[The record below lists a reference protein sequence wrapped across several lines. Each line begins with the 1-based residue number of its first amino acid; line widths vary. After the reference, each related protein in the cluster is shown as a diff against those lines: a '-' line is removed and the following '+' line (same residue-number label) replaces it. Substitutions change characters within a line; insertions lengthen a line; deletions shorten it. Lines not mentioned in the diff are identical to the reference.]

1 MQVYVKSKSGKWL
14 MPTNPAN
21 ARIMLKDADLMK
33 LMGYTMSRKN
43 GNAPISVD
51 GEPSGQIHNN
61 KPENQR

>member
-1 MQVYVKSKSGKWL
+1 